1 MGPRSDPS
9 NEVEEIESA
18 RRDGRLH
25 QALAAVE
32 RVLKEKPN
40 HTRALL
46 VRSRLFYDMGS
57 MTQALES
64 LNDLGRIV
72 GDNRAQS
79 IIRAIE
85 RLDDRIKLSS
95 TPTFVT
101 ESMGRLLTQQGYFLE
116 ALEVYRRL
124 SEAEPEKSELCDEV
138 GRLKTI
144 VEQEG
149 SRGATR
155 ERVAR
160 EIEACDLWLR
170 QHSRGL

>member
-1 MGPRSDPS
+1 MK
-9 NEVEEIESA
+9 EIEA
-18 RRDGRLH
+18 MRRDGRLH
-25 QALAAVE
+25 EALTSVE

-46 VRSRLFYDMGS
+46 VRSRLFYEMGG
-57 MTQALES
+57 MTQAVKGLR
-64 LNDLGRIV
+64 DLGRVI
-72 GDNRAQS
+72 GDDRVQS

-85 RLDDRIKLSS
+85 RLGDSVKSSS
-95 TPTFVT
+95 TPAFVT

-116 ALEVYRRL
+116 ALEIYRRL
-124 SEAEPEKSELCDEV
+124 SEAEPEKTELRDEV
-138 GRLKTI
+138 ERLKTI
-144 VEQEG
+144 VEQES

-170 QHSRGL
+170 QHPRGS

>member
-1 MGPRSDPS
+1 MGPGSNPP
-9 NEVEEIESA
+9 NEVEEIETT
-18 RRDGRLH
+18 RRDGCLH

-32 RVLKEKPN
+32 RLLEEKPN
-40 HTRALL
+40 HARALL

-57 MTQALES
+57 MTQAVES
-64 LNDLGRIV
+64 LNDLGRVI
-72 GDNRAQS
+72 GDDRAQS

-85 RLDDRIKLSS
+85 RLDDRIKSSS

-101 ESMGRLLTQQGYFLE
+101 ESMARLLTQQGYFLE

-124 SEAEPEKSELCDEV
+124 SEAEPEKGELCDEV

-149 SRGATR
+149 SLGATR
-155 ERVAR
+155 ERVSR